1 MELTKNQA
9 IKTLRDGASWHRGA
23 HKWSLPTLQ
32 PDGTYAAGEWTPTV
46 APSICEKGWHLTT
59 QPALWWSHEGNVAA
73 YLAEYDGATSAR
85 EGEDK
90 IAVERCRLLRPLTKS
105 ELESCGIFIDGEH
118 VVKTG
123 TAYAYGSATVT
134 AYGSATVTAYGSATV
149 TAYGSATVTAYGS
162 ATVTAYGSATVR
174 AYGSATVRASGSATA
189 YAYDSATVRAYDSA
203 TVRAYDSATVRA
215 YDSAK
220 THTAGSAVCTAWN
233 GTTLVLTRDGNGV
246 IIDRRG
252 AAPKTYV
259 KRAGLDGWRYADGVW
274 SQRKAKAAT

>member
-1 MELTKNQA
+1 MNLGPNQA
-9 IKTLRDGASWHRGA
+9 IKTLRDGASWHGGD
-23 HKWSLPTLQ
+23 HKWSLPVAQ

-46 APSICEKGWHLTT
+46 APSICGKGWHLTT
-59 QPALWWSHEGNVAA
+59 QPALWWSHDGNVAA

-85 EGEDK
+85 EGENK

-105 ELESCGIFIDGEH
+105 ELESCGIFTDGAH

-123 TAYAYGSATVT
+123 TAYAYGSATV
-134 AYGSATVTAYGSATV
+134 Y
-149 TAYGSATVTAYGS
+149 AYGS

-174 AYGSATVRASGSATA
+174 ASGSATVHAYGSATVTAYGSATVHA
-189 YAYDSATVRAYDSA
+189 YG
-203 TVRAYDSATVRA
+203 
-215 YDSAK
+215 SAK
-220 THTAGSAVCTAWN
+220 THTAGSAVCTAWS

>member
-1 MELTKNQA
+1 MNLGPNQA
-9 IKTLRDGASWHRGA
+9 IKTLRDGASWHGGD
-23 HKWSLPTLQ
+23 HKWSLPVAQ

-46 APSICEKGWHLTT
+46 APSICGKGWHLTT
-59 QPALWWSHEGNVAA
+59 QPALWWSHDGNVAA

-85 EGEDK
+85 EGDDK

-105 ELESCGIFIDGEH
+105 ELESCGIFTDGAH

-123 TAYAYGSATVT
+123 TAYAYGSATV
-134 AYGSATVTAYGSATV
+134 Y
-149 TAYGSATVTAYGS
+149 AYGS

-174 AYGSATVRASGSATA
+174 ASG
-189 YAYDSATVRAYDSA
+189 
-203 TVRAYDSATVRA
+203 
-215 YDSAK
+215 SAK
-220 THTAGSAVCTAWN
+220 THTAGSAVCTAWS

>member
-1 MELTKNQA
+1 MNLGPNQA
-9 IKTLRDGASWHRGA
+9 IKTLRDGASWHGGD
-23 HKWSLPTLQ
+23 HKWSLPVAQ

-46 APSICEKGWHLTT
+46 APSICGKGWHLTT
-59 QPALWWSHEGNVAA
+59 QPALWWSHDGNVAA

-85 EGEDK
+85 EGENK

-105 ELESCGIFIDGEH
+105 ELESCGIFTDGAH

-123 TAYAYGSATVT
+123 TAYAYGSATVY

-149 TAYGSATVTAYGS
+149 HAYG
-162 ATVTAYGSATVR
+162 
-174 AYGSATVRASGSATA
+174 
-189 YAYDSATVRAYDSA
+189 
-203 TVRAYDSATVRA
+203 
-215 YDSAK
+215 SAK
-220 THTAGSAVCTAWN
+220 THTAGSAVCTAWS

>member
-9 IKTLRDGASWHRGA
+9 IKTLRDGASWHGGD

-46 APSICEKGWHLTT
+46 APSICAKGWHLTT
-59 QPALWWSHEGNVAA
+59 QPALWWSHEGNVSA

-105 ELESCGIFIDGEH
+105 ELESCGIFIDGKH

-123 TAYAYGSATVT
+123 ASYASGSATVT
-134 AYGSATVTAYGSATV
+134 ASDSATVTASD
-149 TAYGSATVTAYGS
+149 
-162 ATVTAYGSATVR
+162 SATVR
-174 AYGSATVRASGSATA
+174 AYGSATVRAYG
-189 YAYDSATVRAYDSA
+189 
-203 TVRAYDSATVRA
+203 
-215 YDSAK
+215 SAK
-220 THTAGSAVCTAWN
+220 THTAGSAVCTAWS
-233 GTTLVLTRDGNGV
+233 GTTLVLTRADNGV

-252 AAPKTYV
+252 ATPKTYC
-259 KRAGLDGWRYADGVW
+259 KRVGLDGWRYAGGKW
-274 SQRKAKAAT
+274 EQRAAK

>member
-123 TAYAYGSATVT
+123 TAYAYDSATVR
-134 AYGSATVTAYGSATV
+134 
-149 TAYGSATVTAYGS
+149 
-162 ATVTAYGSATVR
+162 AYGSATVR
-174 AYGSATVRASGSATA
+174 AYGSATVE
-189 YAYDSATVRAYDSA
+189 AYDSATVRAYDSA
-203 TVRAYDSATVRA
+203 TVRAYDSATVRAYGSATVRAYGSATVEASDSATVRA